1 MLPKKVFGGS
11 IRKRDMKSK
20 LHEFG
25 SDAFGQRS
33 TRAVSIAS
41 LMSLEGVS
49 AIDLGS
55 NEGYNSFDLKEH
67 GCSTVLGVEGR
78 EKYLKIAEKER
89 IQLGYS
95 DVSFKNLD
103 VRKIDQLLKRK
114 FDLCLCSGLL
124 YHLQNPIDFLC
135 RLRKICEVLAL
146 ETHIAPEWYSY
157 FLAGTKYRGN
167 LDRKKSTIEF
177 AGVQLTGRYNN
188 FPSEVD
194 MGQTSGSLE
203 TSQTFWLDKE
213 SLKKGL
219 ELAGFSIRAF
229 YFSTNPRGYPRIPI
243 RHGFRRTKVFMLAE

>member
-1 MLPKKVFGGS
+1 MFLKKVFGEFTRRS
-11 IRKRDMKSK
+11 DSTSK
-20 LHEFG
+20 LPEFG
-25 SDAFGQRS
+25 SGAFGHRS
-33 TRAVSIAS
+33 TRAVSVAS
-41 LMSLEGVS
+41 LMSLEGIS

-55 NEGYNSFDLKEH
+55 NEGYNSFDLKDH

-124 YHLQNPIDFLC
+124 YHLQEPVDFLC
-135 RLRKICEVLAL
+135 RLRKICKVLAL

-157 FLAGTKYRGN
+157 FLAKPKYRGN
-167 LDRKKSTIEF
+167 IDRQKSTVEF
-177 AGVQLTGRYNN
+177 AGVQLTGRWNN
-188 FPSEVD
+188 FPTEVD
-194 MGQTSGSLE
+194 MGQTTASLD
-203 TSQTFWLDKE
+203 SHQTFWLDKK

-229 YFSTNPRGYPRIPI
+229 YFSATPRGYPRIPI
-243 RHGFRRTKVFMLAE
+243 RHGFQRTKVFVIAE